1 MRKQLLKQ
9 TSLALSVLF
18 FAAACSGGG
27 GDSNPTPTPTPP
39 PTGSTPTP
47 TPTPP
52 ASSAFTSNTETA
64 RFLTQATFGANSQK
78 IDGLTGTS
86 PSEWFVSE
94 LAKTPTL
101 HTPIVQ
107 GFLDG
112 IDDNSSNI
120 EGFIADISPRF
131 SFLMNAI
138 DGDDELRQRVAFA
151 LSEIL
156 VISLLDSTLSDAPR
170 AVAYYQDILTEHAL
184 GNYRDLLE
192 EVTYS
197 PAMGHYLTYLGNKK
211 ADPASGR
218 MPDENYAREIMQ
230 LFTIGLVEL
239 NQDGSL
245 KVGADGE
252 PIETYDND
260 DITEL
265 AKVFTG
271 LSLNN
276 ENFRRNLLAND
287 GAHQAQ
293 RMVIFE
299 NQHSDLAKSFLTTE
313 IPTDTLGEESIVT
326 ALDAL
331 VNHENTAPFVSH
343 QLIQRLV
350 TSNPSPDYIQRVS
363 GAFAA
368 GQFTLPNGEVVGD
381 GRRGDLA
388 ATVAAILFDDE
399 ARNSANINSN
409 TFGKIREPIIR
420 FIHWSRAFDVGT
432 VTPASMPSLWH
443 TGDVNSL
450 GQQGYGAPSVFNFF
464 RPGYV
469 PPGTESGAAE
479 LTVPELQII
488 NAASIAGYVGT
499 MNAFIFEGFA
509 NNDGG
514 ELVDTAEMRASFRP
528 DYSDELAL
536 ADSPSDLIDHL
547 DIILTNGQMSQ
558 DTKDIVQDAVSAI
571 PNVTTTDF
579 DGPRLRVYYAVLLVM
594 TSPDY
599 IVQR

>member
-313 IPTDTLGEESIVT
+313 IPTDTLGEESIAT

>member
-1 MRKQLLKQ
+1 MLKLSLK
-9 TSLALSVLF
+9 TSIITLGLTLAVSG
-18 FAAACSGGG
+18 CSGGG
-27 GDSNPTPTPTPP
+27 GDPNPTPTPTPP

-245 KVGADGE
+245 KLGADGE
-252 PIETYDND
+252 SIETYDND

-313 IPTDTLGEESIVT
+313 IAADTLGEESIAT

-368 GQFTLPNGEVVGD
+368 GQYTLPNGEVVGD

-399 ARNSANINSN
+399 ARNSVNINSN

-479 LTVPELQII
+479 LTVPELQIT